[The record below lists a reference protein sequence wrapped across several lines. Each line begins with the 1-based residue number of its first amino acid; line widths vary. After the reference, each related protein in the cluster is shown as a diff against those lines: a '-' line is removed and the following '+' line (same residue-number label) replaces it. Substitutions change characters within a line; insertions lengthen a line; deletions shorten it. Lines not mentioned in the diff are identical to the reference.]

1 MCACPFDSPL
11 TITLPPVTN
20 LIFDRPSLISMR
32 YDLLGCFCL
41 HGRYN
46 AAGFVHVLGKPF
58 DNAKLVATL
67 DVCAGTA
74 RETV

>member
-1 MCACPFDSPL
+1 M
-11 TITLPPVTN
+11 TN
-20 LIFDRPSLISMR
+20 LIFDRSSLITMR
-32 YDLLGCFCL
+32 YDLLGCCCL
-41 HGRYN
+41 HARYN